1 MGSLSFH
8 PIFMTCANL
17 HDEERQ
23 KDRAW
28 RLIGLLPALAGTPA
42 EKKKERFKNAKRAV
56 FQACMAEVMKSF
68 ETASKEWVPS
78 LQIWLSLL
86 PFAEERKKMTKKS
99 KFKKLTPYF
108 PPRGLKIADFDGNF
122 HAAFPFLGYIAC
134 DWPESKLYNLTMD
147 GNKTDLPCG
156 FCLCPKVSLHKL
168 GSFFPLRTVQEM
180 EYLVTQAGK
189 MNKTKAAE
197 FLKPYSLKPTT
208 VFPSFGYITA
218 YVGDISFTSS
228 PRISFGS
235 TATHTYSE
243 YPICCITFTWASSR
257 DIWGTLLTTWGRTG
271 ETRNWTNL
279 IRHFLPSDSYREW
292 RLGQMKPKFAVHR
305 PLIRFIFL
313 LFLFFILFFFG

>member
-1 MGSLSFH
+1 
-8 PIFMTCANL
+8 
-17 HDEERQ
+17 
-23 KDRAW
+23 
-28 RLIGLLPALAGTPA
+28 
-42 EKKKERFKNAKRAV
+42 
-56 FQACMAEVMKSF
+56 
-68 ETASKEWVPS
+68 
-78 LQIWLSLL
+78 
-86 PFAEERKKMTKKS
+86 
-99 KFKKLTPYF
+99 LTPYF

-257 DIWGTLLTTWGRTG
+257 DIWGTLLTT
-271 ETRNWTNL
+271 
-279 IRHFLPSDSYREW
+279 
-292 RLGQMKPKFAVHR
+292 
-305 PLIRFIFL
+305 
-313 LFLFFILFFFG
+313 